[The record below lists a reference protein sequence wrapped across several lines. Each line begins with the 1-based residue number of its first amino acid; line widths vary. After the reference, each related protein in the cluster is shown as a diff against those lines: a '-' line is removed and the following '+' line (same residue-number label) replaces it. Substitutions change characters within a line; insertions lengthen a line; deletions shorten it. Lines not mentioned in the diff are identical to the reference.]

1 MTTKVNLVLDD
12 EVKEALDELIPA
24 GERSRF
30 ANEALR
36 DQLKLVRQWNAIAR
50 LEALRRAG
58 PHVPTDEILLTL
70 RSFRGAG

>member
-1 MTTKVNLVLDD
+1 MATKVNLVLDD
-12 EVKEALDELIPA
+12 EVKEALDTLVPA

-36 DQLKLVRQWNAIAR
+36 ARLALVRQRQAIEK

-58 PHVPTDEILLTL
+58 PHGPTAEVLLTL
-70 RSFRGAG
+70 RASRDAE